1 MMIEQEL
8 KTPFTALRWTY
19 GLVPALAGVDKFF
32 NLLADWSGYLSP
44 GIASLLPVTPTTFM
58 YFVGIVEIAV
68 GVMVLT
74 RWTKYGAYLAAGW
87 LTAIAGNLVLAGSLD
102 VAVRD
107 LAMAVGAYTL
117 ARLAALQEPAVAGER
132 ARSVAPSL
140 T

>member
-1 MMIEQEL
+1 
-8 KTPFTALRWTY
+8 
-19 GLVPALAGVDKFF
+19 
-32 NLLADWSGYLSP
+32 
-44 GIASLLPVTPTTFM
+44 
-58 YFVGIVEIAV
+58 
-68 GVMVLT
+68 MVLT

-87 LTAIAGNLVLAGSLD
+87 LTAIAGNLVLAGTLD

-132 ARSVAPSL
+132 ARSAAPSL

>member
-1 MMIEQEL
+1 MLEERL
-8 KTPFTALRWTY
+8 KTSFLALRWTY
-19 GLVPALAGVDKFF
+19 GLVPVLAGLDKFF

-44 GIASLLPVTPTTFM
+44 GIASLLPVAPTTFM

-102 VAVRD
+102 VAIRD

-117 ARLAALQEPAVAGER
+117 ARLAALQEPAVAG
-132 ARSVAPSL
+132 ARPRSAAPLL